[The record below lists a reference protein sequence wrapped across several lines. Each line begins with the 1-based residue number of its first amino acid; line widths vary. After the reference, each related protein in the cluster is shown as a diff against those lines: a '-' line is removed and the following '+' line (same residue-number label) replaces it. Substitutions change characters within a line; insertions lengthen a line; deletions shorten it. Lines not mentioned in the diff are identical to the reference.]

1 VQWSDS
7 ITFLATTNHRG
18 IHRPFGIK
26 RDDRRR
32 HMYVIGKTGMGKST
46 LLEHMIAQDLRGGEG
61 LALVDPHGDLVER
74 ILRFVPRRRMN
85 DVVYVN
91 PSDLDYPVAFNV
103 LEAVDPSRRH
113 LAASGL
119 IAVFKKLYGETWGP
133 RLEYILR
140 NTVLALLE
148 YEHATLLGIPRMYV
162 DDEFRRRVVSRI
174 RDGVVKAFWTEEFE
188 GYAKQFRT
196 EAVAPIQ
203 NKIGQFL
210 SSPLIRN
217 IVGQVRST
225 IDLRRI
231 MDERKILLL
240 NLSKGRIGE
249 DNAALLGALFITNL
263 QLAAMSRIDVPE
275 TDRPDFFLYVDE
287 FQDFATDSFT
297 GILSEARKYRL
308 CLIVAHQ
315 YIAQLDET
323 VRDAVF
329 GNVGTILTFRIGA
342 KDAEV
347 LEEELAPV
355 FTSGDLVELS
365 KFDCYLRLM
374 IDGVASRPFSA
385 TTFPPLGQPENEQ
398 DKIIRLSRERYG
410 RPREGVEQRITAWL
424 AGAA

>member
-1 VQWSDS
+1 MQASEP
-7 ITFLATTNHRG
+7 ITFLATTNYRG
-18 IHRPFGIK
+18 IRRPFGIK

-46 LLEHMIAQDLRGGEG
+46 LLEHMLVQDIQSGEG

-74 ILRFVPRRRMN
+74 ILRFVPRLRLN

-91 PSDLDYPVAFNV
+91 PSDLDYPIAFNV
-103 LEAVDPSRRH
+103 LEAVDPTRRH

-162 DDEFRRRVVSRI
+162 DETFRRRVVSRI
-174 RDGVVKAFWTEEFE
+174 RDEVVKAFWTEEFD

-249 DNAALLGALFITNL
+249 DNAGLLGALFITNL

-275 TDRPDFFLYVDE
+275 TERPDFFLYVDE

-315 YIAQLDET
+315 YIAQLEENI
-323 VRDAVF
+323 RDAVF

-355 FTSGDLVELS
+355 FSSGDLVELS

-374 IDGVASRPFSA
+374 IDGVASQPFSA

-410 RPREGVEQRITAWL
+410 QPREAVEQRITAWL
-424 AGAA
+424 AGPA